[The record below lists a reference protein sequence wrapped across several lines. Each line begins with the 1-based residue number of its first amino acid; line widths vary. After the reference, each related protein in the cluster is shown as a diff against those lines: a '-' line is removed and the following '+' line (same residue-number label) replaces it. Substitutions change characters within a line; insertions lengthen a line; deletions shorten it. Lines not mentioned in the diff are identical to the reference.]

1 MSPEPA
7 HSSSTTQER
16 EQGAALALLPIA
28 ATLDYYALPESWQ
41 AQTLVQF
48 TPQIIGYLA
57 FALWAAH
64 NRPISTRLG
73 LSRETFFPGV
83 RLGLVTGLILGALN
97 SLVILVVFPSF
108 GYDIT
113 FLKETPHA
121 KIPLLIMMP
130 WFIIAIA
137 CFVEINFRGFLL
149 QRLASLESSLWKWET
164 LQRLTPLAIS
174 VTSLVFA
181 FDPFMTRTFQHL
193 HWIAV
198 WDGIVWGVIVMR
210 TGHLWAAIAAHAVE
224 VIVMYSMVRYMLVA

>member
-7 HSSSTTQER
+7 HSSSTPQER
-16 EQGAALALLPIA
+16 EQGAPLALLPVA

-48 TPQIIGYLA
+48 APQIIGYLA

-64 NRPISTRLG
+64 NRPISIRLG
-73 LSRETFFPGV
+73 LSRETLFPGV
-83 RLGLVTGLILGALN
+83 RLGLVTGLILGTLN
-97 SLVILVVFPSF
+97 SLVVSEVFPSF

-121 KIPLLIMMP
+121 KIPLPIMMP

-137 CFVEINFRGFLL
+137 GFVEINFRGFLL
-149 QRLASLESSLWKWET
+149 QRLAALESSLWKWEP
-164 LQRLTPLAIS
+164 LQRISPLAIAVS
-174 VTSLVFA
+174 SLVFA

-198 WDGIVWGVIVMR
+198 WDGIVWGLIVMR
-210 TGHLWAAIAAHAVE
+210 TGNLWAAVAAHAVE
-224 VIVMYSMVRYMLVA
+224 VIVMYSMVRYMLGA

>member
-48 TPQIIGYLA
+48 APQIIGYLA

-64 NRPISTRLG
+64 NRPISIRLG

-83 RLGLVTGLILGALN
+83 RLGLITGLILGTLN

-149 QRLASLESSLWKWET
+149 QRLASLESSLWKSET
-164 LQRLTPLAIS
+164 LQRLSPLAIS
-174 VTSLVFA
+174 VTSLMFA

-210 TGHLWAAIAAHAVE
+210 TGQLWAAITAHAVE

>member
-48 TPQIIGYLA
+48 APQIIGYLA

-64 NRPISTRLG
+64 NRPISIRLG

-83 RLGLVTGLILGALN
+83 RLGLITGLILGTLN

-137 CFVEINFRGFLL
+137 CFVEINFRGVLL
-149 QRLASLESSLWKWET
+149 QRLASLESSLWKSET
-164 LQRLTPLAIS
+164 LQRLSPLAIS
-174 VTSLVFA
+174 VTSLMFA

-210 TGHLWAAIAAHAVE
+210 TGQLWAAITAHAVE